1 MVDRTT
7 SVALSDV
14 ESSVY
19 KTVQALLKEMSGQ
32 SAREKGIL
40 RWSLYKKLEANP
52 SCSVSLIRV
61 LVKELEKLLQI
72 HKTRSYSHTIPVLHT
87 IYYVVVQSSVMIPT
101 SVYQTVYE
109 CMMKL
114 LILPTPYSAVALST
128 LRSIKMEM
136 TTPGSLYHRRV
147 TAEQNL
153 KNEHFTLQEKVFVL
167 ADPAVFSAPLEAAV
181 RTHLE
186 ASSFLGDT
194 STMEKNMVLHVLQ
207 TGLGTTCQSS
217 RLAQALEASGEHTV
231 KTYFQEVVLAVEK
244 SVKHGAGGRE
254 NYLNRL
260 QQIYRDILTASK
272 EEQTKLDH
280 SSVFSTAM
288 PYPKIN
294 FHLWKD
300 EDDLWNL
307 LANFA
312 MCCSSNS
319 TSVDKEEKDKRD
331 SVRSEDSGIE
341 RDLKENNFDDTARPA
356 SINPASSFSRRNAFK
371 TMKKAHKLS
380 LMSETM
386 DVFPGGSPLF
396 NKDRRRHTARVV
408 VLGDDR
414 ALGRLTRAFLSIRER
429 ESKCLILTK
438 KLNLRLYYIPV
449 SDAAPSLS
457 SPDSPCENE
466 VRLSLASLLGRV
478 DPWYNSNINSLGAAI
493 SKLAGKRSVH
503 REQSEPNVFL
513 DTLCYYLRCGTQPVN
528 LPLYSV
534 KIIRSSCDVVE
545 EVFVAHLEVDIP
557 EFRHLKKNSS
567 KGPGLLRKK
576 STVAVFGSVISVSYS
591 EISLSKRQVVKG
603 ESPMTCGVVITSE
616 PAAVTSGKDHLT
628 VEFHSVNPGNNTTI
642 QTQNIS
648 IKALQHRTLSVCLD
662 KDSRSTYTNVQRV
675 EISPCLKPGCSIG
688 SRSER
693 ELLFSKYLDNV
704 LYLPINTFTGVTP

>member
-1 MVDRTT
+1 MMVDRTT
-7 SVALSDV
+7 TVALSTV

-32 SAREKGIL
+32 SAGEKGLI

-61 LVKELEKLLQI
+61 LVKELEKLMQI
-72 HKTRSYSHTIPVLHT
+72 QQTRSYTHTIPVLHT
-87 IYYVVVQSSVMIPT
+87 IYYAVMQSGVMIPT
-101 SVYQTVYE
+101 SVYQTLYE
-109 CMMKL
+109 CMMRL
-114 LILPTPYSAVALST
+114 LILPSPYSAVALST

-153 KNEHFTLQEKVFVL
+153 TNELFTLQEKVFVL
-167 ADPAVFSAPLEAAV
+167 ADPAVFPAPLEAAV

-186 ASSFLGDT
+186 ASSFLRNT
-194 STMEKNMVLHVLQ
+194 STVERKMVLHALQ

-217 RLAQALEASGEHTV
+217 RLAQTLEALGEHMV

-244 SVKHGAGGRE
+244 SVKHGAGGHA
-254 NYLNRL
+254 NYVNIL
-260 QQIYRDILTASK
+260 QNIHRDILTASK
-272 EEQTKLDH
+272 EEQTELDH

-300 EDDLWNL
+300 EEDLWNL
-307 LANFA
+307 LATFA
-312 MCCSSNS
+312 MCCGSNS
-319 TSVDKEEKDKRD
+319 TSVDKEEDKRD
-331 SVRSEDSGIE
+331 SVRSEDSGIK
-341 RDLKENNFDDTARPA
+341 RDLKENNLDDA
-356 SINPASSFSRRNAFK
+356 SKSPPPSFTRRNAVKLMK
-371 TMKKAHKLS
+371 TARKLS
-380 LMSETM
+380 LMSEKM
-386 DVFPGGSPLF
+386 DAFPGGSPLF
-396 NKDRRRHTARVV
+396 NEDGRRHTARVV

-414 ALGRLTRAFLSIRER
+414 VLGRLATAFHSIRER
-429 ESKCLILTK
+429 ESKRLILTK

-449 SDAAPSLS
+449 TDAALSLS
-457 SPDSPCENE
+457 SPASPGENE
-466 VRLSLASLLGRV
+466 GRLSLASLLGRV
-478 DPWYNSNINSLGAAI
+478 DPWYNGNINSLGAAI
-493 SKLAGKRSVH
+493 SKLAGKQSVH
-503 REQSEPNVFL
+503 REPPGPDVFLL

-534 KIIRSSCDVVE
+534 KMTRSSCDDVAE

-557 EFRHLKKNSS
+557 EFRHLKKKST
-567 KGPGLLRKK
+567 KEPGVRRKK
-576 STVAVFGSVISVSYS
+576 STAAVFGSVISVSYT
-591 EISLSKRQVVKG
+591 EISLSKRKVVKG
-603 ESPMTCGVVITSE
+603 EAPMTCGVVITSE
-616 PAAVTSGKDHLT
+616 PAAATSGKDRLT

-662 KDSRSTYTNVQRV
+662 KDSRSTYTDVQRV
-675 EISPCLKPGCSIG
+675 VISPCLKPGCSVG
-688 SRSER
+688 SSSEQ
-693 ELLFSKYLDNV
+693 ELLFSKYLHKV

>member
-7 SVALSDV
+7 SVALSTV

-32 SAREKGIL
+32 SAGEKGLI

-61 LVKELEKLLQI
+61 LVKELEKLMQI
-72 HKTRSYSHTIPVLHT
+72 QQTRSYTHTIPVLHT
-87 IYYVVVQSSVMIPT
+87 IYYAVMQSGVMIPT

-109 CMMKL
+109 SMMKL
-114 LILPTPYSAVALST
+114 LILPSPYSAVALST

-153 KNEHFTLQEKVFVL
+153 KNELFTLQEKVFVL
-167 ADPAVFSAPLEAAV
+167 ADSAVFSAPLEAAV

-186 ASSFLGDT
+186 ASSFLRDT
-194 STMEKNMVLHVLQ
+194 STLERNMVLHALQ

-217 RLAQALEASGEHTV
+217 RLAQALEALGEHMV

-244 SVKHGAGGRE
+244 SVKHGAGGRA
-254 NYLNRL
+254 NYVNRL
-260 QQIYRDILTASK
+260 QHIYRDILTASK
-272 EEQTKLDH
+272 EEQTELDH

-300 EDDLWNL
+300 EEDLWNL

-312 MCCSSNS
+312 MCCGSNS
-319 TSVDKEEKDKRD
+319 TTVDKEEKDKRD
-331 SVRSEDSGIE
+331 SVRSEDSGIKSN
-341 RDLKENNFDDTARPA
+341 LDDTARPA
-356 SINPASSFSRRNAFK
+356 SINPAPSFTRRNTVKPMNTAR
-371 TMKKAHKLS
+371 KLS
-380 LMSETM
+380 PMSEKM

-396 NKDRRRHTARVV
+396 NEDRRRHTARVV

-414 ALGRLTRAFLSIRER
+414 VLGRLATAFHSIRER
-429 ESKCLILTK
+429 ESKRLILTK

-449 SDAAPSLS
+449 TDAAPSLS
-457 SPDSPCENE
+457 SPASPGENE
-466 VRLSLASLLGRV
+466 GRLSLASLLGRV

-493 SKLAGKRSVH
+493 SKLQSVH
-503 REQSEPNVFL
+503 REPPEPNVFLL

-534 KIIRSSCDVVE
+534 KMTRSSCDVVE

-557 EFRHLKKNSS
+557 EFRHLKKKST
-567 KGPGLLRKK
+567 KEPGVRRKK
-576 STVAVFGSVISVSYS
+576 STVAVFGSVISVSYT
-591 EISLSKRQVVKG
+591 EISLSKRQVAKG
-603 ESPMTCGVVITSE
+603 EAPMTCGVVITSE

-662 KDSRSTYTNVQRV
+662 KDSRSTYTDVQRV
-675 EISPCLKPGCSIG
+675 VISPCLKPGCSIG
-688 SRSER
+688 SSSEQ
-693 ELLFSKYLDNV
+693 ELLFSKYLDKV